1 MAHIVTTAELHI
13 PANFCKNPLDI
24 SAVKS
29 TDADILDFQDRYYSI
44 G

>member
-1 MAHIVTTAELHI
+1 MHAELHI

-24 SAVKS
+24 SAVKC